1 MPSRPREPVP
11 EDDNLS
17 TLAQMY
23 AAHARPPRGALWSK
37 EIGRVKRTAE
47 ESIKRHEGRGS
58 IGAVRA
64 AWAAGKSG

>member
-23 AAHARPPRGALWSK
+23 SGYARPPRGALWSK

-47 ESIKRHEGRGS
+47 ESIEHHEGRGT
-58 IGAVRA
+58 IGAVKRI
-64 AWAAGKSG
+64 WAGKTG